1 MTNVLELIDITK
13 RFPGVIANQNVSFA
27 LRESETHALL
37 GENGAGKTTLMNVVY
52 GLYEPDEGEIFVRGQ
67 KVVIRSPNDAIHA
80 GIGMVHQHFK
90 LVPTLTVM
98 ENITLGS
105 EISIGPFLKNK
116 DAIKKIEEISKDFG
130 IVVSP
135 HKLVSDL
142 SVGEMQR
149 VEILKVLYR
158 GANILI
164 LDEPTAVLTPPEVE
178 PLFVT
183 LRAMVERGKSIIF
196 ISHKLKEVLSLADRI
211 TVLRRGQ
218 LVDTVETAHS
228 SEKQL
233 AQMMVGRDVVLPESR
248 IDRTEDAKEIVVS
261 IRHLHVSGMQGK
273 MAVKNVDLDVHAGEI
288 LCIAGV
294 DGNGQS
300 ELAEAIAGIKPL
312 KEGHLLLDNKDI
324 TYASVAERNRSG
336 LHYIPADRNSR
347 GAATDLSLIMNTVL
361 QDHRWE
367 PFSKNGI
374 LSMKPI
380 EELTRQL
387 VKDYDVR
394 YGSLT
399 DPVRTLSG
407 GNLQKLIV
415 GRETYQHPK
424 FLIAEQPTR
433 GLDVSAIEF
442 VRKLLLKERDENAAI
457 LLISADL
464 DEVLALSDR
473 IVVMYEGRIVY
484 HCNREEVCME
494 SLGLAMAGLTQDDVS
509 EKMS

>member
-13 RFPGVIANQNVSFA
+13 RFPGVVANQNVNFS
-27 LRESETHALL
+27 LREGETHALL

-52 GLYEPDEGEIFVRGQ
+52 GLYEPDEGDIIVRGN
-67 KVVIRSPNDAIHA
+67 KMRIRSPNDAIHA

-90 LVPTLTVM
+90 LVPTLTVT

-116 DAIKKIEEISKDFG
+116 DAVKKIEEISRDFG
-130 IVVSP
+130 IDVSP
-135 HKLVSDL
+135 YKKVSEL

-178 PLFVT
+178 PLFKT
-183 LRAMVERGKSIIF
+183 LRAMVEKGKSIIF
-196 ISHKLKEVLSLADRI
+196 ISHKLKEVLSLADRV
-211 TVLRRGQ
+211 TVLRRGK
-218 LVDTVETAHS
+218 LVDTVEIAQS

-248 IDRTEDAKEIVVS
+248 IERTGEEKQVVAS
-261 IRHLHVSGMQGK
+261 LKHFHVLGSQGK
-273 MAVKNVDLDVHAGEI
+273 MVVKNIDLDVHAGEI

-300 ELAEAIAGIKPL
+300 ELAEAVAGILPV
-312 KEGHLLLDNKDI
+312 KEGHLFLEGKDI
-324 TYASVAERNRSG
+324 THASVADRYRSG
-336 LHYIPADRNSR
+336 VHYIPADRNSR
-347 GAATDLSLIMNTVL
+347 GSATDLSLIQNSIL
-361 QDHRWE
+361 KNHRWE

-374 LSMKPI
+374 LSIKPI
-380 EELTRQL
+380 EDLAKKL
-387 VKDYDVR
+387 VEDYDVR
-394 YGSLT
+394 YASLS
-399 DPVRTLSG
+399 DPVSTLSG

-415 GRETYQHPK
+415 GRETYLHPK

-442 VRKLLLKERDENAAI
+442 VRRLLLKERNENAAI
-457 LLISADL
+457 LLFSADL
-464 DEVLALSDR
+464 DEVLALADR
-473 IVVMYEGRIVY
+473 IAVMYEGRIVY

-509 EKMS
+509 GSTD